1 MFKENPRLK
10 VKQAIKDDLQ
20 KMTSQELVN
29 FNYVVLTS
37 NNFDDDSEVT
47 KLIEKYLPN
56 DDFYVSLIFLTKI
69 LLDVTSQKL
78 LQKS

>member
-1 MFKENPRLK
+1 MSIKDLLQWES
-10 VKQAIKDDLQ
+10 VKDDLQ
-20 KMTSQELVN
+20 KMNSQELVN
-29 FNYVVLTS
+29 FNYTVLTS

-69 LLDVTSQKL
+69 LLDVTSQRL